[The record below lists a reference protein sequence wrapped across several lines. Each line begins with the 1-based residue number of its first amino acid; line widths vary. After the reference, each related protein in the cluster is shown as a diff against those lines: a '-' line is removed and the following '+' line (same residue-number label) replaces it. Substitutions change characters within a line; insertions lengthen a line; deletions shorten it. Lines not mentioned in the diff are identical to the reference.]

1 MTPEVLAKK
10 CRFQGSIPLVSNK
23 SSRVRARSAL
33 KYPQQVVLPFEKH
46 PPNSAPGRRGS
57 RTNFTSQG
65 RVGDR
70 SQYYFAK
77 KKKKARLSP
86 LWRLQEAQPLKGTIF
101 HTEEHFSPFWNG
113 GNLPLVLVP
122 PSATPHLLSS
132 RAAHSLRVSCKIS
145 FLTTATP
152 ARKRGMCTCDAE
164 IVPQAKHPGGR
175 AGQGDHAGRGTQAS
189 RLAEDRPG
197 CCPRG
202 PWRNFGVAPR

>member
-57 RTNFTSQG
+57 RTNSTSQG

-86 LWRLQEAQPLKGTIF
+86 LWRLQEAQPLKETIF

-152 ARKRGMCTCDAE
+152 AEETRYVHVRRGDSAAGE
-164 IVPQAKHPGGR
+164 ASRRPRGAGR
-175 AGQGDHAGRGTQAS
+175 PRRARDAGQS
-189 RLAEDRPG
+189 PG
-197 CCPRG
+197 
-202 PWRNFGVAPR
+202 